1 MSGGFLIDSHT
12 LRERARR
19 FDARL
24 SQDAQI
30 HHGKPTESEHRWAR
44 QQQRLEDSMPAPV
57 FTTPAQY
64 QDEVDFDDGANAYAL
79 RARTASSVARRAA
92 RFRDGLPPP
101 PPPPR
106 AYDATDYA
114 PRREVPLLDQEA
126 LNRGQRRPLRREA
139 PASASP
145 QYPQH
150 SAPQYGQPTQPGA
163 GVVYGQ
169 PGPPPP
175 SLVEPA
181 YAAPPG
187 YMLVPADVLEA
198 QSYPQQAPA
207 PQPYPQQ
214 APMQHA
220 LPAPKLSASQKK
232 RARKRRA
239 REGYAPTPQA
249 PAPHTNGV
257 HPTPG
262 VPTQPHECP
271 SETMAVHPRAGALRL
286 KCTLSPWPHPNQPHM
301 MQLAHPDDANMSI
314 FVGWWMP
321 GE

>member
-24 SQDAQI
+24 SQDAQV

-150 SAPQYGQPTQPGA
+150 SAPQYGQPTQPQPGA

-169 PGPPPP
+169 PPP

-207 PQPYPQQ
+207 PQPYPQ
-214 APMQHA
+214 HA

-239 REGYAPTPQA
+239 RAMPLP
-249 PAPHTNGV
+249 
-257 HPTPG
+257 
-262 VPTQPHECP
+262 
-271 SETMAVHPRAGALRL
+271 PRAMPLPPRAMPLPPTRMVSIRRRASPPSRTSVRLRRWRSTHEPALYGSNAR
-286 KCTLSPWPHPNQPHM
+286 SR
-301 MQLAHPDDANMSI
+301 
-314 FVGWWMP
+314 P
-321 GE
+321 GPIPISRT